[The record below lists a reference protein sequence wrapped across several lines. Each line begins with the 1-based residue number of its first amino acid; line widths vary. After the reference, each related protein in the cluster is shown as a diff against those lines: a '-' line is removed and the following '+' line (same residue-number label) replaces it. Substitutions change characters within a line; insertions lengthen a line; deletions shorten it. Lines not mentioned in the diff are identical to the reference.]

1 MLMRLGAPFEIIDFL
16 IIDCVTTSHQP
27 GPGRVALRSGGS
39 CQPQMALVGPVCFL
53 YIDYA
58 NIAAVLL
65 PASFIWSK
73 LIQYLFVSTNRNSF
87 HSIHVFRKNHYT
99 SVAGLTFH
107 ETR

>member
-27 GPGRVALRSGGS
+27 GPARVALRSGSS

-65 PASFIWSK
+65 PASCIWSK
-73 LIQYLFVSTNRNSF
+73 FTINNKHSCD
-87 HSIHVFRKNHYT
+87 SIHVFCRGHYQV
-99 SVAGLTFH
+99 SLV
-107 ETR
+107 

>member
-65 PASFIWSK
+65 PASFFMVQIYHKHSCD
-73 LIQYLFVSTNRNSF
+73 
-87 HSIHVFRKNHYT
+87 SIHVFCRGHYQV
-99 SVAGLTFH
+99 SLV
-107 ETR
+107 